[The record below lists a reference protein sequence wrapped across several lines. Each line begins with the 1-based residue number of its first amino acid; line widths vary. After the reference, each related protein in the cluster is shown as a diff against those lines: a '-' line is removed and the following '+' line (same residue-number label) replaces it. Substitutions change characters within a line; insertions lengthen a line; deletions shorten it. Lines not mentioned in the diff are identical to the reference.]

1 MANLK
6 NLNFTISEYI
16 AMQTNLAKSLNINL
30 GEMIKEDYL
39 KYGVITEKQY
49 NIIKKHLKN

>member
-6 NLNFTISEYI
+6 NLKFSLSEYI
-16 AMQTNLAKSLNINL
+16 TIQSNLAKSLNMNL

-39 KYGVITEKQY
+39 KYGLLTEKQY
-49 NIIKKHLKN
+49 NIVKKHLND